1 MNARAKELSDSLRR
15 EIDSLVAQGWS
26 LERRR
31 SWLLDQLDNYLDRW
45 LGFAAIGVPLKS
57 LLRDDLFIM
66 LVVGVETYSSEVM
79 AESPVE
85 GYNAWTSFL
94 RLIAQVRKRNDTV
107 AFSKLRDALT
117 QVRNDTLPK
126 LG

>member
-1 MNARAKELSDSLRR
+1 VSPRAKELSESLRR
-15 EIDSLVAQGWS
+15 EIDSLVSQGWS
-26 LERRR
+26 FERRR

-45 LGFAAIGVPLKS
+45 LGFAALGVPMKS

-66 LVVGVETYSSEVM
+66 LVVGAEMYSSEVM
-79 AESPVE
+79 TETFAEEPST
-85 GYNAWTSFL
+85 WTSFIS
-94 RLIAQVRKRNDTV
+94 LIAEVRERGDTV

-126 LG
+126 PG